1 MFRLDDDWVFSAS
14 DLVTALR
21 CEYQV
26 LHKRAEK
33 AGLIEGPDVEEDLVL
48 KRAADLG
55 IAHERAV
62 LDRLIAEAGPATP
75 GQPGGVV
82 SIAQPS
88 TSSRAQLEDAHA
100 QTQAALQGGADVVYQ
115 AAFFHDG
122 FHGLADFVIR
132 ASDDDGYVWYE
143 PADTKLARHARV
155 EALLQLA
162 AYADQ
167 LVAMGFPAPR
177 EVHLWL
183 GDGNVSSHRYA
194 DLQPILADRSERLR
208 DLLARPVAVP
218 VWGDP
223 ELRACGSCDHCVAA
237 ARHSR
242 DVALVAGVRIDQ
254 RAKLVAAGIA
264 TIEDLAAA
272 TVCPPDLKAETF
284 HKIHAQAVLQAAQDA
299 TRTPDDPL
307 GVVSAELY
315 DPAGIALIP
324 EPNPGDVFFDFEGDP
339 LFMEAGWPDLGLEY
353 LFGSITHAG
362 PPGSDAVEYW
372 PLWAHDRRAEKA
384 AVETYIDW
392 LVARRATPGF
402 EGLHVY
408 HYAPYEVTGLKRMV
422 QRYGTRSEEL
432 DRLLIDGVFVDLYSV
447 VRRSIRISE
456 RSYSIKRL
464 EPLYMGDQLR
474 TSEVAGGA
482 DSIIWYGN
490 YTMLRTKGDD
500 REAQAQLDEL
510 ASYNEYDCLSTLR
523 LRDWLL
529 GLPGAERP
537 AAHAGEP
544 TTERPPVSAEQA
556 AALALEQQLLEPFA
570 AKAPEDRTPDE
581 AAIALLAAALL
592 FHRRESLPFW
602 WAHFARMSATVEDWE
617 HDGEMVVLP
626 PGTIEVVV
634 GWHVPEG
641 KRSYQRT
648 LTALAQLPGSFKLS
662 ANSECHTIY
671 DAPLPPLTKEPPNS
685 NRGFRSS
692 GRLVALEPEGD
703 RVRVTF
709 TESLPAGT
717 GVEPG
722 PEQQVVPAALSAGG
736 PPPIGKLASA
746 ILAIAGG
753 ALDLFGQ
760 LRPHP
765 AFDILRRVPPRLRNG
780 ALPAV
785 DDHDFATAITAAVRA
800 LDRSYLAV
808 QGPPGT
814 GKTTTGAEVIKRL
827 IADGWK
833 VGIVAQG
840 HKTIEAMMD
849 KVIDIGVP
857 PEQVV
862 KRAQG
867 GGDHRG
873 LKLTDAKLKAK
884 VVEPGVGCLV
894 GGTKWDFV
902 NENRIPAGS
911 LDLVVI
917 DEAGQFAL
925 ADTIAVSQAGP
936 RLLLLG
942 DPQQLPQVSQARHPA
957 PVQQAALD
965 WLSDGHD
972 TLPPELGYFLDTTYR
987 MRPELAAVSSHLSYD
1002 DRLDANPCTAK
1013 RTLEG
1018 IEPGL
1023 HTVLVEHDRN
1033 RTTSIEEAR
1042 TVLRLVVDA
1051 VGRSWVTEEGDRPL
1065 DPADV
1070 LVVAPYNAQVNL
1082 IRGLLDDAGLE
1093 GVRVGTVDKFQGQE
1107 AVVVIISMASSSAS
1121 SGRGAAFVL
1130 SRNRLNVALSRAQHT
1145 AFLVHSPQLTDLI
1158 PATPHALAQLGA
1170 FLGTSRSGRPGFDRS

>member
-26 LHKRAEK
+26 LHRRAEK
-33 AGLIEGPDVEEDLVL
+33 AGLVTPLEVDEDLVL
-48 KRAADLG
+48 KRASDLG
-55 IAHERAV
+55 IAHEKAV
-62 LDRLIAEAGPATP
+62 LDRLVAEAGPSAP
-75 GQPGGVV
+75 GQAGGVV

-88 TSSRAQLEDAHA
+88 TRSRAQLEDAHA
-100 QTQAALQGGADVVYQ
+100 QTLAALEGGADIVYQ

-122 FHGLADFVIR
+122 FHGLADFVVR
-132 ASDDDGYVWYE
+132 ATDDDGYVRYE

-177 EVHLWL
+177 AVHLWL
-183 GDGNVSSHRYA
+183 GDGSTSSHRYA

-208 DLLARPVAVP
+208 ELLVRPVAVP
-218 VWGDP
+218 AWGDP
-223 ELRACGSCDHCVAA
+223 ELRACGWCDWCAA
-237 ARHSR
+237 AEKASR
-242 DVALVAGVRIDQ
+242 DVILVAGVRIDQ
-254 RAKLVAAGIA
+254 RAKLVAAGID

-272 TVCPPDLKAETF
+272 TEPPADLKQETF
-284 HKIHAQAVLQAAQDA
+284 DKIHAQAVLQAGQDA
-299 TRTPDDPL
+299 TRTDADPL

-315 DPAGIALIP
+315 NPAGIALIP

-339 LFMEAGWPDLGLEY
+339 LFVEPGWPELGLEY

-362 PPGSDAVEYW
+362 EPGSDAVEYW

-392 LVARRATPGF
+392 LVARRKTPGF

-432 DRLLIDGVFVDLYSV
+432 DQLLIDGVFVDLYSV

-464 EPLYMGDQLR
+464 EPLYMGDELR

-490 YTMLRTKGDD
+490 YCMMRDQGDAD
-500 REAQAQLDEL
+500 GAREQLDQL

-529 GLPGAERP
+529 SLPGGLRP
-537 AAHAGEP
+537 AARVAEAP
-544 TTERPPVSAEQA
+544 ADRAPESAEHA
-556 AALALEQQLLEPFA
+556 AALALEQELLAPFA
-570 AKAPEDRTPDE
+570 DKAPEERDAEEQAR
-581 AAIALLAAALL
+581 ALLAAALL

-626 PGTIEVVV
+626 AGSVEVVAD
-634 GWHVPEG
+634 WHVPEG
-641 KRSYQRT
+641 KRSDQRT
-648 LTALAQLPGSFKLS
+648 LTALADLPGSFKLS
-662 ANSECHTIY
+662 AGSECHTIY
-671 DAPLPPLTKEPPNS
+671 DAPLPPLVKEPSNS
-685 NRGFRSS
+685 DRGFRST
-692 GRLVALEPEGD
+692 GRLVSLEPEEAQ
-703 RVRVTF
+703 VRVTF
-709 TESLPAGT
+709 TESLPGGLGEA
-717 GVEPG
+717 PG
-722 PEQQVVPAALSAGG
+722 PEQAAVPAALSAGS

-746 ILAIAGG
+746 ILTIAAS
-753 ALDLFGQ
+753 ALDLFGD

-765 AFDILRRVPPRLRNG
+765 ALDILRRVPPRLRSG
-780 ALPAV
+780 PLPAV

-827 IADGWK
+827 VDEGWK

-840 HKTIEAMMD
+840 HKTIEAMME
-849 KVIDIGVP
+849 KVIDVGVSP
-857 PEQVV
+857 DQVV
-862 KRAQG
+862 KRSQG

-873 LKLTDAKLKAK
+873 LKLSDAKLKAK
-884 VVEPGVGCLV
+884 VTEAGIGCLV

-972 TLPPELGYFLDTTYR
+972 TLPTDLGYFLDTTYR
-987 MRPELAAVSSHLSYD
+987 MRPELAEVSSHLSYD
-1002 DRLDANPCTAK
+1002 DRLDADPRTAK

-1023 HTVLVEHDRN
+1023 HTVLVEHDSN
-1033 RTTSIEEAR
+1033 RTASVEEAR
-1042 TVLRLVVDA
+1042 TVLRLVVDL
-1051 VGRSWVTEEGDRPL
+1051 VGRAWATEDGERPL
-1065 DPADV
+1065 DPSDV

-1082 IRGLLDDAGLE
+1082 IRDILDEAGFDA
-1093 GVRVGTVDKFQGQE
+1093 VRVGTVDKFQGQE
-1107 AVVVIISMASSSAS
+1107 AAVAIISMASSSAS
-1121 SGRGAAFVL
+1121 SGRGASFVL

-1145 AFLVHSPQLTDLI
+1145 AYLVHSPQLTDLI

-1170 FLGTSRSGRPGFDRS
+1170 FLGTSRSGRRGADRS